1 MEEEVVDV
9 EGKSGAFFIGIAFI
23 VVLIA
28 LSLII
33 YEISMLFK
41 EGKQLGS
48 TFILGITLL
57 YESLLIYQGIVPRLK
72 T

>member
-1 MEEEVVDV
+1 MEEERVDV
-9 EGKSGAFFIGIAFI
+9 ENKGSAFFTSIAII

-33 YEISMLFK
+33 YEIFMLFK

-57 YESLLIYQGIVPRLK
+57 Y
-72 T
+72 

>member
-9 EGKSGAFFIGIAFI
+9 EGKGGTFFIGIACI

-33 YEISMLFK
+33 YEISMLFR